1 MGHAA
6 GTASA
11 LGLKTGTDAKDVPI
25 RDLQRQLVQDGAYL
39 GHVPG
44 L

>member
-1 MGHAA
+1 MGQAA
-6 GTASA
+6 GTAAA
-11 LGLKTGTDAKDVPI
+11 LGLKSGTEAKDVPI
-25 RDLQRQLVQDGAYL
+25 RDLQRQLVSDGVYL